1 MAETIE
7 EARARI
13 QTRAKVNF
21 KGNAL
26 LNVSHLDY
34 FKPLQ
39 TPDEVAERCLKFD
52 EVITVN
58 PLTGVVK
65 VMGKMAISD
74 TETARQRYRE
84 KYRVWTKDTTL
95 QIPETE
101 YHRTNKT
108 VIVGKELATE
118 AVDGEFRIFDFI
130 PTIADKYFKDILSYN
145 FQHKTPYVGYYSRD
159 LMTVN
164 SNGSTTSAGM
174 SELYINNGKV
184 RLNIRKPA
192 NVSVPENYKNVLP
205 FISYEYE
212 FTSTINPLEFYEKMV
227 AGELWNTGVTEDF
240 TQEKY
245 TKKLSGVMKEQFI
258 VEAWSETQ
266 KSSTFIVPSERMYTL
281 KNGYYNTL
289 DYRYNTP
296 TFTADKDPF
305 YVDPTD
311 GQYKR
316 LYIKLQELKTVPYDR
331 VKIQFIKDGESDLA
345 PTIGTQFT
353 IFPTMNG
360 WESNPLY
367 YYNNLKLFNGT
378 EYGLR
383 HEFIP
388 NNDNGDNVI
397 LYLSSIF
404 NDETRITGNAPITNK
419 IRQTV
424 SDASDIFKTGNM
436 RVIKTNGDEVSLTRN
451 LSYRIRN
458 LLVPELDKD
467 VKTAIDNDNR
477 QTKLYNDFLE
487 YIAKKHALV
496 NHNSY
501 LNRDGWKVWGDWGHW
516 VHAYLTG
523 NGLIAWKTDGNGN
536 PYNSYYNFND
546 NFMQPNTVLPLP
558 QVSSDITF
566 FTRNHPATY
575 TISPIYTGR
584 TIPETLYA
592 RFGNGGDTL
601 YRYYTVLWDAILSFL
616 PIVSHISVKLGNEEY
631 FIPNIN
637 AYKNAILV
645 KHVNS
650 NEYVYVN
657 NAMIADDFA
666 SVIKN
671 RTNKISVNN
680 YSSFVNAGM
689 SQTASSGLYAIPR
702 NLGSGVNWINLIGD
716 PTTFKNI
723 GAKYASQH
731 TTPFMFVVS
740 LILAHMPVT
749 DLKDT
754 LSDVLYLISDKWKGL
769 VDGNLTAFS
778 VDDEIT
784 FTIYYGITEIKT
796 AYVTTDAKML
806 RNDISKLKILKSKY
820 LVSNTDNDPLISQ
833 G

>member
-21 KGNAL
+21 KGNTL
-26 LNVSHLDY
+26 LNTSHLNY
-34 FKPLQ
+34 FKPLK
-39 TPDEVAERCLKFD
+39 TPDDVAQRCLKYD
-52 EVITVN
+52 EIITVN
-58 PLTGVVK
+58 PLTGVVNVK
-65 VMGKMAISD
+65 GKMAISN
-74 TETARQRYRE
+74 TKPEKPRYVE
-84 KYRVWTKDTTL
+84 SYRVWTRD
-95 QIPETE
+95 
-101 YHRTNKT
+101 KT
-108 VIVGKELATE
+108 VNSKLESYLPNAKPTIVGIELNRDVGDIVNNT
-118 AVDGEFRIFDFI
+118 VFDFY
-130 PTIADKYFKDILSYN
+130 PTIKDEYIDNITRSVIAYKDN
-145 FQHKTPYVGYYSRD
+145 FEGYYSRD
-159 LMTVN
+159 IK
-164 SNGSTTSAGM
+164 TTHNPAND
-174 SELYINNGKV
+174 YINTNMYKKEGKV
-184 RLNIRKPA
+184 VVAIPIGHITFINRTA
-192 NVSVPENYKNVLP
+192 P
-205 FISYEYE
+205 FKTYEYE
-212 FTSTINPLEFYEKMV
+212 FVPTMDPLVFYEKMV
-227 AGELWNTGVTEDF
+227 SGELWNEGISEDF

-245 TKKLSGVMKEQFI
+245 TKKLSGIMTNQFI

-266 KSSTFIVPSERMYTL
+266 KSSTFTVPSNRMYYIL
-281 KNGYYNTL
+281 NGYYNVI
-289 DYRYNTP
+289 DYQFYTQ
-296 TFTADKDPF
+296 TFTADMDPF
-305 YVDPTD
+305 YVDPSD

-316 LYIKLQELKTVPYDR
+316 LYLKLQELKTTPYDR
-331 VKIQFIKDGESDLA
+331 IKIQYINDGESDGPA
-345 PTIGTQFT
+345 TMGTQYT
-353 IFPTMNG
+353 IFPTIDG
-360 WESNPLY
+360 WESNPKY
-367 YYNNLKLFNGT
+367 YYNPIKLFNGT
-378 EYGLR
+378 KYGLR

-388 NNDNGDNVI
+388 NNDNGDNVV

-419 IRQTV
+419 IRQIV
-424 SDASDIFKTGNM
+424 SDASDMFNTGNM
-436 RVIKTNGDEVSLTRN
+436 RVINTNGNEVSLTRN

-501 LNRDGWKVWGDWGHW
+501 LDRDGWKVWGDWGHW

-546 NFMQPNTVLPLP
+546 NFIQPNTVLPLP
-558 QVSSDITF
+558 QMSVDFTF

-575 TISPIYTGR
+575 TISPIYPGR

-657 NAMIADDFA
+657 NAINAEDFA
-666 SVIKN
+666 IVIKN
-671 RTNKISVNN
+671 RTKKISVDN

-689 SQTASSGLYAIPR
+689 SQAASSGLYAIPR
-702 NLGSGVNWINLIGD
+702 NLGSDVNWINLIGD

-754 LSDVLYLISDKWKGL
+754 LSDVLYRISDKWKGL

-778 VDDEIT
+778 IDDEIR

-820 LVSNTDNDPLISQ
+820 LVSNTDNDPLIAQ